1 MARIEVSTGR
11 GFVLAGVAYGKA
23 TMSSLG
29 NRRRIGPKSATPK
42 SYREVGG
49 FVCPEFAHGWQSGCV
64 KVYVDQNNWDGNIMH
79 LRGACHIPF
88 GKRLTYE
95 QDGKTFIGVEGWL

>member
-11 GFVLAGVAYGKA
+11 GFVLAGVAYVKA

-49 FVCPEFAHGWQSGCV
+49 FV
-64 KVYVDQNNWDGNIMH
+64 
-79 LRGACHIPF
+79 
-88 GKRLTYE
+88 
-95 QDGKTFIGVEGWL
+95 GVEGWL